1 MSDAAPASG
10 GPLRSY
16 LAPIAAMAVFGMVI
30 GLSAPLLSLILE
42 SRGYGS
48 AMIGLNATAT
58 AVAILLGS
66 PLVPVVARRIGLRA
80 LLLTALFS
88 NVVLFALLA
97 LVDDYWAWFVF
108 RFFMG
113 LTGSAL
119 FVGSEAWISQ
129 VAPDGQRG
137 RIIGLYAT
145 ALSAGFASGPL
156 LVPIVGIQG
165 LLPFA
170 TGCGLF
176 IMASLPLLAG
186 TAPPVHGRSAF
197 GILTFIRQAPPIAT
211 ATACFGLIEF
221 GTFGLLPVYG
231 VRLGLSEGRAAT
243 LLSAMALGQIV
254 LQIPI
259 GWLAD
264 RHGAYRMLKLCAA
277 VGLLG
282 PIAILLLP
290 LGYLPLLVLLFVWGG
305 TVAGLYG
312 MSLALVGGRFDGPS
326 LVTANAALATLY
338 GSGAILGP
346 SGGGVAMDLWNPHGL
361 IAVLALVAAAALLTA
376 RGKTP
381 WR

>member
-1 MSDAAPASG
+1 MRHP
-10 GPLRSY
+10 Y

-42 SRGYGS
+42 GRGHDS
-48 AMIGLNATAT
+48 AMIGLNATST
-58 AVAILLGS
+58 AVAILIAS
-66 PLVPVVARRIGLRA
+66 PLVPMLARRIGLK
-80 LLLTALFS
+80 LLLLGALWS
-88 NVVLFALLA
+88 NVLLFALLA
-97 LVDDYWAWFVF
+97 LVDHYWAWFVF

-113 LTGSAL
+113 FTGSAL

-129 VAPDGQRG
+129 VAPDAQRG

-156 LVPIVGIQG
+156 LIPIVGIHG

-170 TGCGLF
+170 TACGLF
-176 IMASLPLLAG
+176 VFASLPLLG
-186 TAPPVHGRSAF
+186 STAPPVHGRSAF
-197 GILTFIRQAPPIAT
+197 SIVSFIRQAPAIAT

-221 GTFGLLPVYG
+221 GTFSLLPVYG
-231 VRLGLSEGRAAT
+231 VRLGLAEGQAAT
-243 LLSAMALGQIV
+243 LLSAMALGQIG
-254 LQIPI
+254 LQMPI

-264 RHGAYRMLKLCAA
+264 RFGAYRMLKLCAIT
-277 VGLLG
+277 GLAG
-282 PIAILLLP
+282 PLAILLLP
-290 LGYLPLLVLLFVWGG
+290 LGYVPLLVLLFIWGG

-312 MSLALVGGRFDGPS
+312 MSLALVGGRYDGPS

-361 IAVLALVAAAALLTA
+361 IAVLALVAAVALVTA
-376 RGKTP
+376 RGKEP

>member
-1 MSDAAPASG
+1 MRHP
-10 GPLRSY
+10 Y

-30 GLSAPLLSLILE
+30 GLSAPLLSLVLE
-42 SRGYGS
+42 GRGHDS
-48 AMIGLNATAT
+48 AMIGLNATST
-58 AVAILLGS
+58 AVAILIAS
-66 PLVPVVARRIGLRA
+66 PLVPMLARRIGLK
-80 LLLTALFS
+80 LLLLGALWS

-97 LVDDYWAWFVF
+97 IVDHYWAWFVF

-113 LTGSAL
+113 FTGSAL

-129 VAPDGQRG
+129 VAPDAQRG

-156 LVPIVGIQG
+156 LVPIVGIHG

-170 TGCGLF
+170 TACGLF
-176 IMASLPLLAG
+176 VFASLPLLG
-186 TAPPVHGRSAF
+186 STAPPVHGRSAF
-197 GILTFIRQAPPIAT
+197 SIVSFIRQAPAIAT

-221 GTFGLLPVYG
+221 GTFSLLPVYG
-231 VRLGLSEGRAAT
+231 VRLGLAEGQAAT
-243 LLSAMALGQIV
+243 LLSAMALGQIG
-254 LQIPI
+254 LQMPI

-264 RHGAYRMLKLCAA
+264 RFGAYRMLKLCAIA
-277 VGLLG
+277 GLAG
-282 PIAILLLP
+282 PLAILFLP
-290 LGYLPLLVLLFVWGG
+290 LSYLPLLLLLFLWGG
-305 TVAGLYG
+305 TVAGLYAL
-312 MSLALVGGRFDGPS
+312 SLALVGGRYNGPS

-361 IAVLALVAAAALLTA
+361 IAVLALVAAIALLTA
-376 RGKTP
+376 RGKEP